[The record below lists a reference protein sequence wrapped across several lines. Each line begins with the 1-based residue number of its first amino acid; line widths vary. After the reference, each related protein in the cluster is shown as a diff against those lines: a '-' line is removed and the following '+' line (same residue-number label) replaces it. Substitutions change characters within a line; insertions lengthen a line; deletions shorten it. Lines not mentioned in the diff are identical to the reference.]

1 MSDAAKAL
9 LSRATGPMTVKR
21 ARRILVANGLG
32 LSDAKISE
40 LIKPPPKKKAKT
52 KKVSNG

>member
-21 ARRILVANGLG
+21 ARRILAANGLR

-40 LIKPPPKKKAKT
+40 LIKPPPKKAKT